1 MITGPQPPKPRN
13 YLAIA
18 SMGPSLKAHACEVTR
33 ICDIRLARCRC
44 WVNRVNPLLQATK
57 IMYEHNLIEEPTT
70 KPRRCG
76 AKTRSGAPCAKYPIA
91 GKRRCRN
98 HGGAST
104 GPKTAEGRARIA
116 AANTKHGRFKNWR
129 AHREREKHYFAEIR
143 RLMAEAK
150 AAGLLEGK

>member
-1 MITGPQPPKPRN
+1 
-13 YLAIA
+13 
-18 SMGPSLKAHACEVTR
+18 MGTPLNAQVSEVTH
-33 ICDIRLARCRC
+33 ICDIRLARFCI
-44 WVNRVNPLLQATK
+44 WTNRVNPLLQAAK
-57 IMYEHNLIEEPTT
+57 IMYEHNPMEEPTT

-76 AKTRSGAPCAKYPIA
+76 AKTRSGTPCVKYPLA

-104 GPKTAEGRARIA
+104 GPKTYAGRARIA
-116 AANTKHGRFKNWR
+116 AANTKHGRFVGGR

-143 RLMAEAK
+143 RLMAEAE

>member
-1 MITGPQPPKPRN
+1 MATPLNAQVSEIT
-13 YLAIA
+13 
-18 SMGPSLKAHACEVTR
+18 HV
-33 ICDIRLARCRC
+33 CDIRLARFCI
-44 WVNRVNPLLQATK
+44 WTNRVNPLLQAAK
-57 IMYEHNLIEEPTT
+57 IMYEHNPVEEPTT

-76 AKTRSGAPCAKYPIA
+76 AKTRSGTPCAKYPIA
-91 GKRRCRN
+91 GKRRCRL
-98 HGGAST
+98 HGGLSS

>member
-1 MITGPQPPKPRN
+1 MITGPQPPKPKN

-57 IMYEHNLIEEPTT
+57 IMYEHNPMEEPTA

-76 AKTRSGAPCAKYPIA
+76 AKTRSGTPCAKYA
-91 GKRRCRN
+91 VTGKRRCRL
-98 HGGAST
+98 HGGASS

-116 AANTKHGRFKNWR
+116 AANTKHGRYKNWR
-129 AHREREKHYFAEIR
+129 EKRAKEKFYPGEVKPIMREAELAR
-143 RLMAEAK
+143 
-150 AAGLLEGK
+150 LLEGK

>member
-1 MITGPQPPKPRN
+1 MR
-13 YLAIA
+13 IA
-18 SMGPSLKAHACEVTR
+18 GTPLDAQIGEVLL
-33 ICDIRLARCRC
+33 ICDIGLARCC
-44 WVNRVNPLLQATK
+44 IWTNRVNPLLQATK
-57 IMYEHNLIEEPTT
+57 IMYEHDPMKDLTS

-76 AKTRSGAPCAKYPIA
+76 AKTRSGTPCAKYPLA

-104 GPKTAEGRARIA
+104 GPKTDAGRARIA

-143 RLMAEAK
+143 RLMAEAN
-150 AAGLLEGK
+150 AAGLGGATAAGGGGRSGS